1 MAVDLTRSIL
11 SVTVGAVMIV
21 GLSGCAFVNATPS
34 RAPSGSS
41 TSPAPSTSPEASET
55 PIPEEPET
63 FAFALPA
70 DCSGLVGE
78 ALETKLLGEGK
89 VLLLGSDGTGLYAG
103 RYARSSQEVG
113 TPLSCFFGEDQSND
127 YIEFDVQALT
137 PDGYQEA
144 LRALEE
150 RQFTESADG
159 DVKKFALVGGLGIVG
174 AQVHSLHPDGWITV
188 AIPRG
193 GTSAFA
199 EASELLTIIAA
210 QVFPKP

>member
-21 GLSGCAFVNATPS
+21 GLSGCALGTATPS
-34 RAPSGSS
+34 LAPSGTTTPSGVSS
-41 TSPAPSTSPEASET
+41 LPSASET
-55 PIPEEPET
+55 PIPEEAET

-70 DCSGLVGE
+70 NCGGLVGE
-78 ALETKLLGEGK
+78 ELETKLLGEGK
-89 VLLLGSDGTGLYAG
+89 VLLLGSDGTGIYAG
-103 RYARSSQEVG
+103 QYVQSSQEVG
-113 TPLSCFFGEDQSND
+113 TPLSCFFGKADSDD

-144 LRALEE
+144 LKALTE
-150 RQFTESADG
+150 RQFTESTHG
-159 DVKKFALVGGLGIVG
+159 DVKTFALVGAKDIVN
-174 AQVHSLHPDGWITV
+174 AQVHSLHPDGWITIASQV
-188 AIPRG
+188 G

-199 EASELLTIIAA
+199 EASGLLAVISA

>member
-1 MAVDLTRSIL
+1 MAVDLNRSIL

-21 GLSGCAFVNATPS
+21 GLSGCALGTATPS
-34 RAPSGSS
+34 LAPSGETTPSGVS
-41 TSPAPSTSPEASET
+41 ASPSASET
-55 PIPEEPET
+55 PIPEEAET

-70 DCSGLVGE
+70 NCSGLLGE
-78 ALETKLLGEGK
+78 ELETKLLGEGK

-103 RYARSSQEVG
+103 RYAQSSQEVG
-113 TPLSCFFGEDQSND
+113 TPLSCFFGKDQSND
-127 YIEFDVQALT
+127 YFEFDVQALT

-144 LRALEE
+144 LKALSE

-159 DVKKFALVGGLGIVG
+159 DVKTFALVGAVDIVN
-174 AQVHSLHPDGWITV
+174 AQVHALHPDGWITI
-188 AIPRG
+188 ASPKG

-199 EASELLTIIAA
+199 EATELLAVISA